1 MGSDPTEPHLSFH
14 DLPAGVLDAVVSYLL
29 PADLATLA
37 TQGHRFKELV
47 DASSV
52 WEDQCKARW
61 APFCADSSSGD
72 ATRPLD
78 WQSLYRT
85 RAVLS
90 PSVVAA
96 VDLALAYQACS
107 RSVAPIV
114 PGTKTDLRRA
124 FEQSMKAAFEVGL
137 ECQRK
142 PESCHNP
149 LVKQFQTALCWWLS
163 EKQEVAVAFV
173 RDAKRSLEE
182 YDMWRMAFIN
192 WPDVPWRRSA
202 VQFLPGLIR
211 KSAKAW
217 DHVSVL
223 SAIEGET
230 KRLDAAIDSLRGILE
245 SAWGM
250 TLLERLKPKAQEYC
264 LLITDLLH

>member
-1 MGSDPTEPHLSFH
+1 MGSDPGEPQLSFH
-14 DLPAGVLDAVVSYLL
+14 DLPAGVLDTIISNLS
-29 PADLATLA
+29 PADLAALA
-37 TQGHRFKELV
+37 TQGRRFKDLV

-52 WEDQCKARW
+52 WEAQCRARW
-61 APFCADSSSGD
+61 APFCGD
-72 ATRPLD
+72 PKTGNTVEGLD

-85 RAVLS
+85 RAVLA

-107 RSVAPIV
+107 KSGAPIV
-114 PGTKTDLRRA
+114 PGTRSDLRRA
-124 FEQSMKAAFEVGL
+124 FEQSMKAAFEVGM

-142 PESCHNP
+142 PESRDNP
-149 LVKQFQTALCWWLS
+149 LVKQLQTALCWWLS

-192 WPDVPWRRSA
+192 WPDIPWRRSA
-202 VQFLPGLIR
+202 VDFLPGLI
-211 KSAKAW
+211 KKCTKAW

-223 SAIEGET
+223 SAIEAET
-230 KRLDAAIDSLRGILE
+230 KRLDVAIDSLRDEGDSLAMRMPEGLPE
-245 SAWGM
+245 SHWWF
-250 TLLERLKPKAQEYC
+250 RLN
-264 LLITDLLH
+264 